1 MSSVVTHEGLV
12 SAPTPE
18 KPIINDFS
26 LQIATANGSGSQSS
40 NTILMRT
47 IHQMGIP
54 VSGKNLFPSNIQGLP
69 TWFTI
74 RASKQGYVARRRDVQ
89 VLVCMNAE
97 TAQEDVRTVAPGA
110 AVIYEESLK
119 LDAIRSD
126 LVFYPVPFS
135 KLVLELC
142 SDGKLRRLVVNM
154 IYVGV
159 LGWLLGLDPNEI
171 AEATRKQFKGKAKA
185 VDLNVGAIF
194 GGWKWAA
201 ENLAKRDPYWLERMD
216 KTRGQ
221 IIIDGNAAA
230 AIGCMFAG
238 VTCVTWYPITPSSSL
253 VESLIDY
260 MKDHRI
266 DPETGKATFA
276 IVQAEDELAAVG
288 MVLGSAWAGA
298 RAMTATSGPGIS
310 LMGEFV
316 GLGYY
321 AEIPAVI
328 FDIQRVG
335 PSTGLPTRTMQGDI
349 LSTYYLSH
357 GDKSHVLLFPCSM
370 TECYSMSIE
379 AFDLAEQLQTP
390 VFVMSDLDLGMNNWA
405 SDPFPYPDKPIAR
418 GKVLDAKAVAERGGF
433 ARYRDVDGDG
443 IPYRTLP
450 GTNHPLAAYFTRGS
464 GHTDRATYSERPE
477 DYVAIMDRLARK
489 HDTARGLV
497 PGPEIS
503 GGGKAGIGILAF
515 GSSHYGVEEARDIL
529 RGRGI
534 ETDYLRLK
542 ALPFS
547 PEVLDW
553 VRGHDRVYV
562 VEQNRDA
569 QMKSLLMI
577 ELGGDGARLRSIVHY
592 NGLPLDAQTVVE
604 GIELGE
610 VKL

>member
-12 SAPTPE
+12 AAPIPE

-74 RASKQGYVARRRDVQ
+74 RASKQGYIARRRDVQ
-89 VLVCMNAE
+89 VLVCMNSE

-110 AVIYEESLK
+110 AVVHEESLK

-185 VDLNVGAIF
+185 VDLNIGAIF

-201 ENLAKRDPYWLERMD
+201 ENLAKRDPFWLERMD

-238 VTCVTWYPITPSSSL
+238 VTCVTRYPIALL
-253 VESLIDY
+253 VARRVAIDY
-260 MKDHRI
+260 MRDHRI

-276 IVQAEDELAAVG
+276 IVQAEDDSRP
-288 MVLGSAWAGA
+288 SAWC
-298 RAMTATSGPGIS
+298 SGPPGGCPRDDGDVRAGH
-310 LMGEFV
+310 LAHGEFRDS
-316 GLGYY
+316 GTT
-321 AEIPAVI
+321 P
-328 FDIQRVG
+328 RS
-335 PSTGLPTRTMQGDI
+335 PRSSST
-349 LSTYYLSH
+349 SS
-357 GDKSHVLLFPCSM
+357 
-370 TECYSMSIE
+370 
-379 AFDLAEQLQTP
+379 
-390 VFVMSDLDLGMNNWA
+390 A
-405 SDPFPYPDKPIAR
+405 SDPR
-418 GKVLDAKAVAERGGF
+418 
-433 ARYRDVDGDG
+433 
-443 IPYRTLP
+443 
-450 GTNHPLAAYFTRGS
+450 RGS
-464 GHTDRATYSERPE
+464 PPGRCRGTSSRRTTSRTATRATSCCSP
-477 DYVAIMDRLARK
+477 AR
-489 HDTARGLV
+489 
-497 PGPEIS
+497 
-503 GGGKAGIGILAF
+503 
-515 GSSHYGVEEARDIL
+515 
-529 RGRGI
+529 
-534 ETDYLRLK
+534 
-542 ALPFS
+542 
-547 PEVLDW
+547 
-553 VRGHDRVYV
+553 
-562 VEQNRDA
+562 
-569 QMKSLLMI
+569 
-577 ELGGDGARLRSIVHY
+577 
-592 NGLPLDAQTVVE
+592 
-604 GIELGE
+604 
-610 VKL
+610 